1 MILDELRKKANR
13 LPLLPGVYMML
24 DDKSEVIYVGK
35 ARRLKNRVTSYFR
48 GEHNVKTSAMVEK
61 VRDFNVIVAASEFEA
76 LMLENSL
83 IKRYQPHYNIL
94 LRDDKT
100 YPYIRL
106 EAGCDYPRF
115 SIVNKVSEDGA
126 KYFGPFGGR
135 NVSREIID
143 TVCKALQLP
152 TCGRVFPRDIGKGR
166 PCLNFHMGACPA
178 YCAGK
183 SSAEEYAAR
192 IRDAEMILNG
202 KSEELTADLTEQM
215 ERASEELHFEQAAD
229 LRDRLRAIKGLSN
242 RQRVIGAV
250 TADADA
256 VGFYRG
262 AKSCF
267 AVLHYVGGD
276 LAAKDYS
283 LMDEP
288 MESDEEALSELIRQF
303 YSMRGVWPK
312 TLILPMETE
321 DIDDI
326 EKMLT
331 EASGHKVSVEAP
343 KRGVKREM
351 AEKAMLNAKEES
363 LRATTAAQ
371 RRIKTLEWLRD
382 TLGLED
388 VPKRIEAYDVSNT
401 GSFGIVASMTVF
413 ESGRPLKKDYRKF
426 KIKEGNGPDD
436 YGSMR
441 EILTRRFKRYLDG
454 DEAFDKLPDLL
465 LIDGGVTHA
474 RVAEDVLHELKLSI
488 PVMGMVKDDRHRT
501 RALVRASGE
510 EVGITGNP
518 AVFAMIG
525 RIQEETH
532 RFAIEYHRS
541 LRSATIGSQL
551 DEISGVGEVRRN
563 TLLEHFKT
571 VKAIKAASYE
581 ELCAVVPKN
590 TARAV
595 YDHFNGAQTS
605 QDGEDSE
612 DGRNEE

>member
-1 MILDELRKKANR
+1 M
-13 LPLLPGVYMML
+13 PLLPGVYMML
-24 DDKSEVIYVGK
+24 DEKSEVIYVGK
-35 ARRLKNRVTSYFR
+35 ARKLKNRVTSYFR
-48 GEHNVKTSAMVEK
+48 GEHDAKTSAMVEK

-76 LMLENSL
+76 LMLESSL

-106 EAGCDYPRF
+106 EANCDYPRF
-115 SIVNKVSEDGA
+115 SIVNKVSADGA

-135 NVSREIID
+135 SVSREIID
-143 TVCKALQLP
+143 TVCKALRLP
-152 TCGRVFPRDIGKGR
+152 SCGRSFPRDIGKGR
-166 PCLNFHMGACPA
+166 PCLNFHIGACPA

-183 SSAEEYAAR
+183 SSAEEYASR
-192 IRDAEMILNG
+192 MRDAEMILNG
-202 KSEELTADLTEQM
+202 KSDELTASLTEQM
-215 ERASEELHFEQAAD
+215 QKASEELRFEQAAD
-229 LRDRLRAIKGLSN
+229 LRDRLRALKELSN

-256 VGFYRG
+256 VGFCRG
-262 AKSCF
+262 AKTCF

-283 LMDEP
+283 LMEEP
-288 MESDEEALSELIRQF
+288 MESDEDALSELVRQY

-312 TLILPMETE
+312 TLLLPMETE
-321 DIDDI
+321 DMEDI
-326 EKMLT
+326 AQMLT

-343 KRGVKREM
+343 KRGVKHEM

-371 RRIKTLEWLRD
+371 RRVKTLEWLRD
-382 TLGLED
+382 TLDLPD

-413 ESGRPLKKDYRKF
+413 ENGRPLKKDYRKF
-426 KIKEGNGPDD
+426 KIKDSEGPND

-441 EILTRRFKRYLDG
+441 EILTRRFRRYLDG
-454 DEAFDKLPDLL
+454 DESFSNLPDLL
-465 LIDGGVTHA
+465 LIDGGETHA
-474 RVAEDVLHELKLSI
+474 RVAEDVLQELRLHV

-501 RALVRASGE
+501 RVLIRASGE

-541 LRSATIGSQL
+541 LRTATIGSQL
-551 DEISGVGEVRRN
+551 DNISGVGEKRRN
-563 TLLEHFKT
+563 MLLEHFKT
-571 VKAIKAASYE
+571 LKAIKAASLE

-590 TARAV
+590 TAKAV
-595 YDHFNGAQTS
+595 YDNFHGGIDTE
-605 QDGEDSE
+605 DGETPQI
-612 DGRNEE
+612 GRMEK